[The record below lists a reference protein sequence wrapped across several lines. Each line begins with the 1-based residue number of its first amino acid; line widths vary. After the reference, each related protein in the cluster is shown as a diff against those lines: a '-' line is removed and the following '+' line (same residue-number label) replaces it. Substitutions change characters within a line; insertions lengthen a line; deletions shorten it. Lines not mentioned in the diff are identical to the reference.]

1 MRKIMENYLKMGS
14 AEFYKKVIVIMKK
27 YENEIPDCKNYSFAA
42 RFAERRSA
50 NLVSDFYD
58 ILKRD
63 NWRKLDT
70 LHFFIKELLK
80 MSVMSWNDGNI
91 IFH

>member
-1 MRKIMENYLKMGS
+1 MENYQKMSS

-27 YENEIPDCKNYSFAA
+27 YEEEIPDCKNYSFAQ

-50 NLVSDFYD
+50 NLFSDFYD
-58 ILKRD
+58 IIKKD

-70 LHFFIKELLK
+70 IQMFTKELLE
-80 MSVMSWNDGNI
+80 MSIMSWNDGNI